1 MVPMYY
7 DCGQAIVPM
16 YYDTKEFDLRMSHGV
31 ELVRLVAAARCAHV
45 GTSEFFWRICLSG
58 EIPHSRL
65 ARLHGNGSFLGHFA
79 TVLHPG
85 RADLITV
92 G

>member
-1 MVPMYY
+1 MYY

-45 GTSEFFWRICLSG
+45 GTSEFF
-58 EIPHSRL
+58 L
-65 ARLHGNGSFLGHFA
+65 AHLFIG
-79 TVLHPG
+79 
-85 RADLITV
+85 
-92 G
+92 

>member
-1 MVPMYY
+1 MYY

-45 GTSEFFWRICLSG
+45 GTSEFFGAFVYRVKSTEVVLPGVTDTVRSWGTSLPPWVQDARI
-58 EIPHSRL
+58 
-65 ARLHGNGSFLGHFA
+65 
-79 TVLHPG
+79 
-85 RADLITV
+85 
-92 G
+92 